1 MHLSAHPLT
10 GAAARREYRCRT
22 VHLLGRTLWRLAR
35 LALIL
40 VVGVTTLGGSV
51 VALGPAGGEV
61 RSSTSSYAGNIQ
73 LPPLGGVSLL
83 YDRYGNVQQ
92 SFNRELRTVVPLSAV
107 PVTVVESVLAVEDS
121 NFYQHGPVDA
131 RSILRALQTNV
142 QSGEAAQGGS
152 TITQQVVKKVVTG
165 DKRDLQRKLHEAR
178 TATTLEQQ
186 LTKDQILQYYLN
198 LVYFGNNVY
207 GVQAAAQ
214 TDWGVDVGQLD
225 GAQGALPAAL
235 TRKPNG
241 YHPITHP
248 EAARAQRKIAL
259 GRLVT
264 TGRLSKADAAKA
276 NLEPLPTKLTQSV
289 PVRDYFVEEVRRRL
303 LNKNGAYDDTP
314 EGKALGKTYA
324 ERYNALNRGG
334 LRIYTTY
341 DPLMERKAV
350 DARQQTVPGIQ
361 PDGKVPKGTW
371 LNPATGKEEEQW
383 ATETISSVEPS
394 TGAVR
399 VLLGGPSYTS
409 NQQDIATQ
417 SFKQPGSS
425 FKTFVLT
432 ALFERGFVPD
442 DVVDGTS
449 PCLLTP
455 DDPNY
460 IDPTRPTAGAG
471 AFPAHNFGGE
481 GGGVGTI
488 TSQTLESSNCGFARL
503 GQIVG
508 LRNVVTMAKSMGISN
523 PIWNA
528 FDPLGKHANDM
539 NPYSVIQ
546 AYGGTNGVHALDM
559 AAAYATLA
567 NDGVQNDAYLVD
579 RIEDASG
586 HVIWTHK
593 LAPKRV
599 MKAQTARLVNSV
611 LEQNVQGGTGTA
623 ARLGSGQ
630 PAAGKTGTTDD
641 AINLWFVGYTPQL
654 STAVWIGDGG
664 SHETNMFNSG
674 ATGGAYA
681 AVSWGAFM
689 GAALD
694 GQPIVPFIKPAPTRP
709 GIGIGLG
716 DEDGMTFAARYGY
729 KAGLAE
735 DGTPLGGGTP
745 TPPPPPTS
753 TDGTG
758 DGSQPPATTAPP
770 ITAYAP

>member
-1 MHLSAHPLT
+1 M
-10 GAAARREYRCRT
+10 R
-22 VHLLGRTLWRLAR
+22 VAR

-40 VVGVTTLGGSV
+40 VVGVATLVGSF
-51 VALGPAGGEV
+51 VALGPAVGQV
-61 RSSTSSYAGNIQ
+61 RTSTSSYTSAIQ

-107 PVTVVESVLAVEDS
+107 PVTVVESVLAVEDA
-121 NFYQHGPVDA
+121 NFYQHGAVDA
-131 RSILRALQTNV
+131 RSILRALHTNV
-142 QSGEAAQGGS
+142 QAGEAAQGGS
-152 TITQQVVKKVVTG
+152 TITQQVVKQVITG

-178 TATTLEQQ
+178 EATTLEQQ

-198 LVYFGNNVY
+198 LVYLANNIY

-214 TDWGVDVGQLD
+214 TYWGVDVGQLD
-225 GAQGALPAAL
+225 WAQGALIAAL
-235 TRKPNG
+235 IRNPNG
-241 YHPITHP
+241 YNPIRHP

-259 GRLVT
+259 SRLVK

-276 NLEPLPTKLTQSV
+276 NREPLPTKLTQTV
-289 PVRDYFVEEVRRRL
+289 PIRDYFVEEVRRRL
-303 LNKNGAYDDTP
+303 LN
-314 EGKALGKTYA
+314 EGGEFDNIPVGTALGKTYS
-324 ERYNALNRGG
+324 ERYDALNRGG

-341 DPLMERKAV
+341 DPLMEQKALN
-350 DARQQTVPGIQ
+350 ARQQTVPGIQ
-361 PDGKVPKGTW
+361 PDGRVPKGTW
-371 LNPATGKEEEQW
+371 LNPANGKVEEQW
-383 ATETISSVEPS
+383 ATETISTVDPA

-399 VLLGGPSYTS
+399 VLLGGPDFTNS
-409 NQQDIATQ
+409 QKDIATQ
-417 SFKQPGSS
+417 SPKQPGSS
-425 FKTFVLT
+425 FKTFVLA

-442 DVVDGTS
+442 DIVDGTS

-488 TSQTLESSNCGFARL
+488 TSQTLQSSNCGFARL

-508 LRNVVTMAKSMGISN
+508 LRNVVTMAQAMGISN

-528 FDPLGKHANDM
+528 FDPLGNHPNDM

-546 AYGGTNGVHALDM
+546 AYGGTNGVFALDM

-586 HVIWTHK
+586 HVIWTHR

-599 MKAQTARLVNSV
+599 LTAQSARLVNSV

-623 ARLGSGQ
+623 AQLGSGQ

-641 AINLWFVGYTPQL
+641 AKNLWFVGYTPQL

-664 SHETNMFNSG
+664 SLETNMFNSG

-694 GQPIVPFIKPAPTRP
+694 GQPIIPFIAPAPTRP
-709 GIGIGLG
+709 GIGIGLSAQN
-716 DEDGMTFAARYGY
+716 GMDFAARYGP
-729 KAGLAE
+729 KVGLTAA
-735 DGTPLGGGTP
+735 GTPVGGNTS
-745 TPPPPPTS
+745 TALPPSPYGAGNAPTS
-753 TDGTG
+753 
-758 DGSQPPATTAPP
+758 PTTAPP
-770 ITAYAP
+770 VTAYAP